1 MPVAGCRAP
10 LEIDSRGRPRGLTEP
25 LSVAETLATFVA
37 GLAGDYGRRAQVVK
51 VLSAPKLVPPP
62 LVATIRK

>member
-1 MPVAGCRAP
+1 MV
-10 LEIDSRGRPRGLTEP
+10 DPRGLTEP

-37 GLAGDYGRRAQVVK
+37 GLVVTTGALRVVK
-51 VLSAPKLVPPP
+51 VLSGPKLVPPP